1 MKAKRIAGI
10 SLLIILLI
18 SGYLCFA
25 QLEITSGKDSFENIK
40 VAEVIARMESQEKI
54 NVYYGQQT
62 CGACRVFT
70 PVLKEAEQLAGSKIY
85 FLDGDNLETKEF
97 AAKYNIQGTP
107 TLLMIGNGKMIRHE
121 GVLELDETVEIL
133 AGKTRAQKADA
144 GGFIK

>member
-1 MKAKRIAGI
+1 MIAKRITGI
-10 SLLIILLI
+10 SLLIVLLI
-18 SGYLCFA
+18 SGFLCFTN
-25 QLEITSGKDSFENIK
+25 LKISSGKDSFENIK
-40 VAEVIARMESQEKI
+40 VAEVIDHIDNQEKI

-70 PVLKEAEQLAGSKIY
+70 PILKEAEKLTGSKIY

-97 AAKYNIQGTP
+97 TEKYNIQGTP
-107 TLLMIGNGKMIRHE
+107 TLLMIENGKLIRHE

-133 AGKTRAQKADA
+133 LGKAIAQEADT

>member
-1 MKAKRIAGI
+1 MKAKKIAGI
-10 SLLIILLI
+10 SILIMLLI

-40 VAEVIARMESQEKI
+40 VAEVIAKMNSQGKI

-70 PVLKEAEQLAGSKIY
+70 PVLKEAEKLTGSKIY

-97 AAKYNIQGTP
+97 AAKHNIQGTP
-107 TLLMIGNGKMIRHE
+107 TLLIIENGKMIRHE
-121 GVLELDETVEIL
+121 GVLELDQTVEIL
-133 AGKTRAQKADA
+133 AGEARAQKADV